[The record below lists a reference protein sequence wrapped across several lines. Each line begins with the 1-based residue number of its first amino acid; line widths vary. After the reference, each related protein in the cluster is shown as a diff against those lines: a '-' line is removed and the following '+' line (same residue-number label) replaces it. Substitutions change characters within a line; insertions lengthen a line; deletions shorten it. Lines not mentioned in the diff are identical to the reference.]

1 MKKVLT
7 LLLAIC
13 VIFAM
18 TACGGAQTPVASD
31 DTANETQAAT
41 DAPEAPEATEASSG
55 DTTLTIGFSWAHKN
69 DTLFY
74 GMADTLNAAVEK
86 TMGEHG
92 YDKVE
97 WIDVI
102 AEDNAQTQADDIE
115 DLISRDVDVIVVYA
129 YDSIAIGSS
138 IDSAKAAGIPIILY
152 DRAADASVTQ
162 PDAFVGLDTVAQA
175 YDAGKVFFQK
185 MTAAGVTPNKIIS
198 IVGDLAD
205 QNALNRIEGFDK
217 AAAEFG
223 VKVEVTVPSEW
234 NSDTALANFTTAWQ
248 ANPDSNC
255 VLIASDFIITS
266 VQSVLEANNAWIP
279 AGEEGHVWICA
290 QDAFPVGLQYVRD
303 GYIDVE
309 GVYNLEGMAG
319 LFTSVVYDLIDGKA
333 IPNPSQT
340 VGAGIMTKDNV
351 DTETWWAQAYEEK

>member
-1 MKKVLT
+1 MKKVFT
-7 LLLAIC
+7 LLLLVC

-18 TACGGAQTPVASD
+18 TACSGAQTPAVSA
-31 DTANETQAAT
+31 TPAETEQAAT
-41 DAPEAPEATEASSG
+41 EATESPDAAVASA

-74 GMADTLNAAVEK
+74 GMADTLDAAVK
-86 TMGEHG
+86 ATMGDHG
-92 YDKVE
+92 YDSVE

-129 YDSIAIGSS
+129 FDSIAIGAS

-152 DRAADASVTQ
+152 DRAPDASVTQ

-175 YDAGKVFFQK
+175 YDAGKVFFQMMK
-185 MTAAGVTPNKIIS
+185 DAGTTPNKIIS

-223 VKVEVTVPSEW
+223 VKVDVTVPSEW

-279 AGEEGHVWICA
+279 NGQDGHVWICA
-290 QDAFPVGLQYVRD
+290 QDAFPVGLQFVRD

-309 GVYNLEGMAG
+309 GVYNLEGMAD
-319 LFTSVVYDLIDGKA
+319 LFTSVVYDLVDGKA
-333 IPNPSQT
+333 IANPAQT

-351 DTETWWAQAYEEK
+351 NTETWWAQAYEEK

>member
-1 MKKVLT
+1 MKKVLAF
-7 LLLAIC
+7 LLVIC
-13 VIFAM
+13 VAM
-18 TACGGAQTPVASD
+18 AAVACGS
-31 DTANETQAAT
+31 TQEPAVVDSSAEQNTEEVSSEST
-41 DAPEAPEATEASSG
+41 DSSAEG
-55 DTTLTIGFSWAHKN
+55 DSTLTIGFSWAHKN

-74 GMADTLNAAVEK
+74 GMADTLDAAVK
-86 TMGEHG
+86 ATMGEHG
-92 YDKVE
+92 YDAVE

-115 DLISRDVDVIVVYA
+115 DLISRGVDAIVVYA
-129 YDSIAIGSS
+129 FDSIAIGSS
-138 IDSAKAAGIPIILY
+138 IESAQAAEIPIILY
-152 DRAADASVTQ
+152 DRAADPSVTQ

-175 YDAGKVFFQK
+175 YDAGVSFFQMMK
-185 MTAAGVTPNKIIS
+185 DAGVEPKNIIS

-217 AAAEFG
+217 AAEEFG
-223 VKVEVTVPSEW
+223 WKVEVTVPSEW

-279 AGEEGHVWICA
+279 NGEEGHVWICA

-309 GVYNLEGMAG
+309 GVYNLEGMAD
-319 LFTSVVYDLIDGKA
+319 LFTSILYDLIDGKT
-333 IPNPSQT
+333 IENSSQT
-340 VGAGIMTKDNV
+340 VGAGLMTKENV

>member
-1 MKKVLT
+1 MKKVVALV
-7 LLLAIC
+7 LMIC
-13 VIFAM
+13 VMFVM
-18 TACGGAQTPVASD
+18 TACSGAQIPAASD
-31 DTANETQAAT
+31 TPAETGNAVESKPAVQEQ
-41 DAPEAPEATEASSG
+41 DSG
-55 DTTLTIGFSWAHKN
+55 SETSGKTLTIGFSWAHKN

-74 GMADTLNAAVEK
+74 GMFDTLDAAVK
-86 TMGEHG
+86 ATMGEHG

-97 WIDVI
+97 WIEVI

-115 DLISRDVDVIVVYA
+115 DLISRGVDVIVVYA

-138 IDSAKAAGIPIILY
+138 IESAKAAGIPIILY
-152 DRAADASVTQ
+152 DRAADPSVTQ

-175 YDAGKVFFQK
+175 YDAGKVFFQMMK
-185 MTAAGVTPNKIIS
+185 DAGVTPNKIIS

-223 VKVEVTVPSEW
+223 HKVEVTVPSEW

-255 VLIASDFIITS
+255 VLIASDFIITA

-279 AGEEGHVWICA
+279 NGQEGHVWICA
-290 QDAFPVGLQYVRD
+290 QDAFPIGLQYVRD

-309 GVYNLEGMAG
+309 GVYNLEGMAD
-319 LFTSVVYDLIDGKA
+319 LFTSVLYDLIDGKTLE
-333 IPNPSQT
+333 NNYLT
-340 VGAGIMTKDNV
+340 VGAGIMTKENV
-351 DTETWWAQAYEEK
+351 DTQTWWAHAYE

>member
-1 MKKVLT
+1 MKKIMT
-7 LLLAIC
+7 MLLVIC
-13 VIFAM
+13 LLFTI
-18 TACGGAQTPVASD
+18 TACSSAPAP
-31 DTANETQAAT
+31 AAT
-41 DAPEAPEATEASSG
+41 DSSEPAGSSEPSESADAETSG
-55 DTTLTIGFSWAHKN
+55 DKTLTIGFSWAHKN
-69 DTLFY
+69 DALFY
-74 GMADTLNAAVEK
+74 GMADTLDAAVK
-86 TMGEHG
+86 ATMGDHG
-92 YDKVE
+92 YTNVE

-102 AEDNAQTQADDIE
+102 AEDNAQKQADDIE

-138 IDSAKAAGIPIILY
+138 IESAKAAGIPIILY
-152 DRAADASVTQ
+152 DRAADSSVTQ

-175 YDAGKVFFQK
+175 YDAGKVFFQMMK
-185 MTAAGVTPNKIIS
+185 DAGVTPNKIIS

-223 VKVEVTVPSEW
+223 WKVEVTVPSEW

-266 VQSVLEANNAWIP
+266 VQSVLEANNTWIP
-279 AGEEGHVWICA
+279 NGQEGHVWVCA

-309 GVYNLEGMAG
+309 GVYNLEGMAD
-319 LFTSVVYDLIDGKA
+319 LFTSVVYDLIDGKELTT
-333 IPNPSQT
+333 PHQT

-351 DTETWWAQAYEEK
+351 DTETWWAQAYEE

>member
-7 LLLAIC
+7 MLLVIC
-13 VIFAM
+13 FVFTMA
-18 TACGGAQTPVASD
+18 ACSGGEAPVVSDSATDTEQAGSSEASESTDAGTSD
-31 DTANETQAAT
+31 DK
-41 DAPEAPEATEASSG
+41 
-55 DTTLTIGFSWAHKN
+55 TLTIGFSWAHKN

-74 GMADTLNAAVEK
+74 GMADTLNAAVEA

-92 YDKVE
+92 YSNVE

-185 MTAAGVTPNKIIS
+185 MKDAGVTPNKIIS

-223 VKVEVTVPSEW
+223 LKVEVTVPSEW

-266 VQSVLEANNAWIP
+266 VQSVLEVNNAWIP
-279 AGEEGHVWICA
+279 NGQDGHVWICA

-309 GVYNLEGMAG
+309 GVYNLEGMAE
-319 LFTSVVYDLIDGKA
+319 LFTSVVYDLIDGKEIA
-333 IPNPSQT
+333 NAAQT

-351 DTETWWAQAYEEK
+351 DTETWWAQAYEEQ